1 MALISY
7 AYTDGM
13 TFGPLQTQTH
23 ETGSTMGVDVQQR
36 RSCSPRS
43 MYSLATAVSIRHIC
57 VVPGSNMLEAWDR
70 QHQGGC
76 TNGHPIQALHFQHR
90 AGTLFFLFSKVGVCY
105 YRFFQSHSDL
115 IQSHCGHGHGDTVPP
130 QKLDRERPQVTDGP
144 HQENGI

>member
-13 TFGPLQTQTH
+13 TFGPLQIQTH
-23 ETGSTMGVDVQQR
+23 ENGSTMGADIQQR

-43 MYSLATAVSIRHIC
+43 MYSLATVVSIHQIC
-57 VVPGSNMLEAWDR
+57 VVLSSDTPEAWNR

-90 AGTLFFLFSKVGVCY
+90 AGTLFLLFSKVGVCY
-105 YRFFQSHSDL
+105 DRFSQSHSDL
-115 IQSHCGHGHGDTVPP
+115 LQSYRGHGHGDTVSP
-130 QKLDRERPQVTDGP
+130 QELDREGPQVTDGP
-144 HQENGI
+144 HQENGV